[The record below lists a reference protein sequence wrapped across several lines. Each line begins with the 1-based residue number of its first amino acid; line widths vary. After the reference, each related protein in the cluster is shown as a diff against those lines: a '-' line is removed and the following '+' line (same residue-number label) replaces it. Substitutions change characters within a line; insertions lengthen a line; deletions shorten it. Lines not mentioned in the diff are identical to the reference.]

1 MVGAAL
7 VITAT
12 VAGFLMWRK
21 KAPRLVAV
29 LALVVGAGMT
39 GGVMGQLI
47 RELVHSL
54 ENVTGQ
60 LTAEMLGTAVPA
72 ALGIWMVLHFC
83 HDMMPKHDATRATAF
98 VGLTLPMVAALI
110 PGALGAFIVS
120 MLHVMQT
127 SIAELVTS
135 ITTGGGR

>member
-7 VITAT
+7 AITAT
-12 VAGFLMWRK
+12 VAVFLLWRK

-29 LALVVGAGMT
+29 LALVIGAALT
-39 GGVMGQLI
+39 GGVLGQLI
-47 RELVHSL
+47 RQLVRSL

-60 LTAEMLGTAVPA
+60 LTAEMLGAAVPA
-72 ALGIWMVLHFC
+72 VLGIWMVLHFC
-83 HDMMPKHDATRATAF
+83 HDMMPQHDANRTTAF

-120 MLHVMQT
+120 MLHVLQT
-127 SIAELVTS
+127 SIADLVTS
-135 ITTGGGR
+135 ITGGA